1 MHQLWDPRDTY
12 VSFWG
17 YVAPSLPS
25 NSHLS
30 PFLMTMHVHLG
41 PLHCLALVKMGPK
54 VGGLEANGAAMS
66 SITVRLSGRT
76 WHACV

>member
-1 MHQLWDPRDTY
+1 M
-12 VSFWG
+12 F
-17 YVAPSLPS
+17 PSGGMWPLACHVFCGWNPS